1 MKENS
6 EPSDKL
12 KMIRRQFMHR
22 FEENKI
28 EKVNFNS
35 TEVNS
40 RSLEVKEYFLDM
52 GILLNSNEEFDDDFN
67 DKILTPE
74 PIMSF
79 FDVIGKTYHGQISS
93 SSSES
98 KFQAVQ
104 TDDQILILLFSW
116 SIQQNS
122 KKSNIHFYADTCL

>member
-1 MKENS
+1 
-6 EPSDKL
+6 
-12 KMIRRQFMHR
+12 MIRRQFMHR
-22 FEENKI
+22 FQENRI
-28 EKVNFNS
+28 EKINFNS

-40 RSLEVKEYFLDM
+40 RSLEAKEYFLDM

-79 FDVIGKTYHGQISS
+79 FDVIGNANRGPISS
-93 SSSES
+93 SSSASE
-98 KFQAVQ
+98 FQAVQ
-104 TDDQILILLFSW
+104 TDDKILILLFSW

-122 KKSNIHFYADTCL
+122 EKSNIHFYADTCL

>member
-1 MKENS
+1 
-6 EPSDKL
+6 
-12 KMIRRQFMHR
+12 MIRRQFMHR

-35 TEVNS
+35 TEVHS

-93 SSSES
+93 SSSDSE
-98 KFQAVQ
+98 F
-104 TDDQILILLFSW
+104 LFRV
-116 SIQQNS
+116 
-122 KKSNIHFYADTCL
+122 

>member
-22 FEENKI
+22 FQENRI
-28 EKVNFNS
+28 EKINFNS

-52 GILLNSNEEFDDDFN
+52 GILINSNEEFDDDFN

-79 FDVIGKTYHGQISS
+79 FDVIGKIHQWAI

-98 KFQAVQ
+98 EFQAVQ
-104 TDDQILILLFSW
+104 TDDQILILIFSW

-122 KKSNIHFYADTCL
+122 EKSNIHFYADTCL

>member
-1 MKENS
+1 
-6 EPSDKL
+6 
-12 KMIRRQFMHR
+12 MIRRQFMHR
-22 FEENKI
+22 FQENRI
-28 EKVNFNS
+28 EKINFNS

-52 GILLNSNEEFDDDFN
+52 GILINSNEEFDDDFN

-79 FDVIGKTYHGQISS
+79 FDVIGKIHQWAI

-98 KFQAVQ
+98 EFQAVQ
-104 TDDQILILLFSW
+104 TDDQILILIFSW

-122 KKSNIHFYADTCL
+122 EKSNIHFYADTCL